1 MEFNANKSI
10 YLQIADAI
18 CEKILS
24 GEFKSEDRILSV
36 REYGAEIGV
45 NPNTVM
51 RSYEK
56 LTNDGIIYNKRGIG
70 YFVSPDAREKVL
82 STLRREF
89 FDTEWPSILRKMH
102 LLGITLSDLRSP
114 NFSERYEN
122 FTSALAVIRCSQLVG
137 GDKDMVKVFKYSG
150 LNLV

>member
-10 YLQIADAI
+10 YLQIADAV

-24 GEFKSEDRILSV
+24 GTLKGEDRLPSV

-56 LTNDGIIYNKRGIG
+56 LTGDGVIYNKRGIG
-70 YFVSPDAREKVL
+70 YFVSPDAHGKVL
-82 STLRREF
+82 ASLRREF
-89 FDTEWPSILRKMH
+89 LENEWPAVLRKMK
-102 LLGITLSDLRSP
+102 LLEISLSDLP
-114 NFSERYEN
+114 SE
-122 FTSALAVIRCSQLVG
+122 
-137 GDKDMVKVFKYSG
+137 
-150 LNLV
+150 